1 MINVKKYEE
10 DLINL
15 GGQYFVSDIQ
25 YVTDLM
31 SWAKET
37 ENGLDEPYS
46 AMKLIANPD
55 NTLSMMLQREISDD
69 MLNGVIRNLGVRWS
83 LRDNVADIE
92 NKLNSVKK
100 RLVFCYLKERSRTM
114 KDIGGS
120 DQVEDQWVIDEMETL
135 GYFEE

>member
-1 MINVKKYEE
+1 MIDVKKYEE

-15 GGQYFVSDIQ
+15 GGQYFIRDIQ

-31 SWAKET
+31 LWAKET
-37 ENGLDEPYS
+37 EHGMDEPYS

-69 MLNGVIRNLGVRWS
+69 MLNGVIRNLGIRWS
-83 LRDNVADIE
+83 LRDNVTNIE
-92 NKLNSVKK
+92 SKLNSVKK
-100 RLVFCYLKERSRTM
+100 RLVYCYLKERARSM
-114 KDIGGS
+114 KDVGGN
-120 DQVEDQWVIDEMETL
+120 DQVEDQWVIDEMEIL